1 MNLGVYKVRYT
12 YNSKNM
18 TYEDV
23 TPNRRNT
30 SPFQTMERAEKEK
43 NSETNAAF
51 LSRTKGILASMPL
64 SLKLALLVLITFLTR
79 VLAFYQ
85 MQIISNDGVLYIQLA
100 KDFSEGKFEGLLGT
114 YFSLYPLLLSFVQKF
129 IGDWELSGQLISLT
143 LSTLTVIPV
152 FLLGR
157 SLYGEKVGWLSA
169 LFYITLPNFLRY
181 SSDVVRDPTSW
192 FFMTIT
198 LWLVWSGI
206 QKNRAVL
213 FGLAS
218 ISAGLGALTR
228 VEGLILWG
236 ALALFTAFSRIL
248 GISLKK
254 RALYVT
260 LLIFLLPALLLPVQL
275 YLSKQSSKMVF
286 GQVTL
291 FPLKFIEVRTHG
303 ILQPP
308 DPVTYM
314 GSKVYKSLP
323 SVSQGFL
330 ELGSRHKVV
339 LAISEVIYKFIKSAN
354 ILIVLIL
361 LGLWRRKKEGFESSD
376 WYLLYT
382 FAALFIMSVFYTR
395 YIYYFSTRHGLTLVL
410 PLLYFA
416 GPGLIFVTET
426 FSQRMNR
433 LFSGW
438 HFTKKYVFH
447 ILAIFLTII
456 FLAQGLSAKRT
467 EKINFKE
474 IGHWLKEK
482 GYQGSVIMAPAKF
495 TRLVFYADGKFL
507 EMPDSWK
514 AVIESIHRN
523 GVKIVVID
531 HCTIKEDC
539 PDFLTNL
546 PGGKLFPLL
555 GSEGREKKCPI
566 EIYGVR

>member
-1 MNLGVYKVRYT
+1 MDKI
-12 YNSKNM
+12 
-18 TYEDV
+18 D
-23 TPNRRNT
+23 P
-30 SPFQTMERAEKEK
+30 SPF
-43 NSETNAAF
+43 NSF
-51 LSRTKGILASMPL
+51 MSRTIGIFASMPL
-64 SLKLALLVLITFLTR
+64 SLKLAILVLITLLTR
-79 VLAFYQ
+79 VMSFLQ
-85 MQIISNDGVLYIQLA
+85 TPIISNDGVLYIQLA
-100 KDFSEGKFEGLLGT
+100 KDFSEGKFEALLGT
-114 YFSLYPLLLSFVQKF
+114 PFSLYPLLISFVQKF
-129 IGDWELSGQLISLT
+129 IGDWELTGQLISLI

-157 SLYGEKVGWLSA
+157 SLYSEKVGWLSA

-254 RALYVT
+254 RALNVT

-303 ILQPP
+303 ILQPS

-323 SVSQGFL
+323 SVSQNFL
-330 ELGSRHKVV
+330 ELASRHKVV

-376 WYLLYT
+376 WYLLFT
-382 FAALFIMSVFYTR
+382 FAALFIMSIFYTR
-395 YIYYFSTRHGLTLVL
+395 RTYYFSTRHGLTLVL
-410 PLLYFA
+410 PFLYFA
-416 GPGLIFVTET
+416 GPGLIFMTET
-426 FSQRMNR
+426 FSQRINR

-447 ILAIFLTII
+447 ILTIFLTII

-474 IGHWLKEK
+474 IGLWLKEK
-482 GYQGSVIMAPAKF
+482 GYQGSVIMASDKSI
-495 TRLVFYADGKFL
+495 RLVFYADGKFL
-507 EMPDSWK
+507 TMPDSWK
-514 AVIESIHRN
+514 TVIESINRN

-531 HCTIKEDC
+531 PCTIKEDC
-539 PDFLTNL
+539 PDFLANL
-546 PGGKLFPLL
+546 PGGKLFPLQ
-555 GSEGREKKCPI
+555 GPKGKAEKCALQ
-566 EIYGVR
+566 IYGVR